1 MTYKEF
7 YYSIDCKFP
16 YHQEWEWKQIIDQSI
31 EIGEDAPFLV
41 LHEICRVPASEK
53 LDQAKHMEIYK
64 YWKQSFASPVQD
76 IVEAASL
83 SYINKTEVSG
93 SEALGIMEELSAFP
107 KSYNALQ
114 VVLFSCPDDNELVEK
129 KYESIVAQWKSA
141 T

>member
-1 MTYKEF
+1 
-7 YYSIDCKFP
+7 
-16 YHQEWEWKQIIDQSI
+16 
-31 EIGEDAPFLV
+31 
-41 LHEICRVPASEK
+41 
-53 LDQAKHMEIYK
+53 MEMYK

-83 SYINKTEVSG
+83 SYINKTEVSD